1 MNSSFDASYS
11 GGDTRDSFAEAL
23 SRLSQPEALFDVEE
37 SPALL
42 WSDIITRELEDLQ
55 GSSQDHTIDHLK
67 LERNAWDLVHALYSF
82 VCCLLPL
89 GVIGADTAS
98 GHDIHH

>member
-1 MNSSFDASYS
+1 MNNSFDVSYAA
-11 GGDTRDSFAEAL
+11 GDTHDSFAEAL

-55 GSSQDHTIDHLK
+55 GSNQDHAIDHLK

-89 GVIGADTAS
+89 GDVGAYTAA
-98 GHDIHH
+98 GHDTHH